1 MEPDQLLVVDAGVV
15 ADAAVEQ
22 PVGGEV
28 VTGGTEAG
36 TVAGETAGVVGGT
49 TGGDAPVAGEVVA
62 EGGTTAGEVV
72 AEGGTTAGEVGG
84 EVTVT
89 AGTEGGVVGGVSAGV
104 VAGET
109 AGDVVQEEEQVEEE
123 AVCDEANP
131 ETCVCEPTE
140 ENICEEQE
148 VVAETQQPTKGE
160 DDSCNQIGASSPLM
174 IAVIAAFT
182 MKKIGSLFR

>member
-15 ADAAVEQ
+15 SDAAVEQ
-22 PVGGEV
+22 PVGGEPATGGTV
-28 VTGGTEAG
+28 GGTEAG
-36 TVAGETAGVVGGT
+36 TVAGVAAGATAGTEEVVAGT
-49 TGGDAPVAGEVVA
+49 TAGEATVAGEVVA
-62 EGGTTAGEVV
+62 EGGTTAG
-72 AEGGTTAGEVGG
+72 AVGG
-84 EVTVT
+84 EEVIS
-89 AGTEGGVVGGVSAGV
+89 AGTDAGV

-109 AGDVVQEEEQVEEE
+109 AGVVAQGGEQVEEE
-123 AVCDEANP
+123 ATCDEANP

-140 ENICEEQE
+140 ENACEEQE

>member
-15 ADAAVEQ
+15 SDAAVEQ
-22 PVGGEV
+22 PVGGEPATGGTV
-28 VTGGTEAG
+28 GGTEAG
-36 TVAGETAGVVGGT
+36 TVAGVAAGATAGTEEVVAGT
-49 TGGDAPVAGEVVA
+49 TAGEAPVAGEVVA
-62 EGGTTAGEVV
+62 EGGTTAG
-72 AEGGTTAGEVGG
+72 AVGG
-84 EVTVT
+84 EEVIS
-89 AGTEGGVVGGVSAGV
+89 AGTDAGV

-109 AGDVVQEEEQVEEE
+109 AGDVAQGGEQVEEE
-123 AVCDEANP
+123 ATCDEANP

-140 ENICEEQE
+140 ENACEEQE
-148 VVAETQQPTKGE
+148 VVAETEQPTKGE

>member
-15 ADAAVEQ
+15 TDAAVEQ
-22 PVGGEV
+22 PVGGEAVTGGV
-28 VTGGTEAG
+28 VGGTEAG
-36 TVAGETAGVVGGT
+36 TVAGETAGVAGGT

-62 EGGTTAGEVV
+62 EGGTTAGEV
-72 AEGGTTAGEVGG
+72 
-84 EVTVT
+84 
-89 AGTEGGVVGGVSAGV
+89 GVVGGVSAGD

-109 AGDVVQEEEQVEEE
+109 AGDVAQGGEQVEEE
-123 AVCDEANP
+123 AVCDEAHP

-140 ENICEEQE
+140 ENACEEQE

>member
-15 ADAAVEQ
+15 SDAAVEQ
-22 PVGGEV
+22 PVGGEPATGGTV
-28 VTGGTEAG
+28 GGTEAG
-36 TVAGETAGVVGGT
+36 TVAGVAAGTTAGE
-49 TGGDAPVAGEVVA
+49 APVAGEVVA
-62 EGGTTAGEVV
+62 EGGTTAG
-72 AEGGTTAGEVGG
+72 AVGG
-84 EVTVT
+84 EEVIS
-89 AGTEGGVVGGVSAGV
+89 AGTDAGV

-109 AGDVVQEEEQVEEE
+109 AGDVAQGGEQVEEE
-123 AVCDEANP
+123 ATCDEANP

-140 ENICEEQE
+140 ENACEEQE

>member
-49 TGGDAPVAGEVVA
+49 TGGDAPV
-62 EGGTTAGEVV
+62 AGEVV

>member
-15 ADAAVEQ
+15 SDATVEQ
-22 PVGGEV
+22 PVGGEPATGGTV
-28 VTGGTEAG
+28 GGTEAG
-36 TVAGETAGVVGGT
+36 SAAGVTAGTEEVVAGTTAGE
-49 TGGDAPVAGEVVA
+49 APVAGEVVS
-62 EGGTTAGEVV
+62 EGGTTAGV
-72 AEGGTTAGEVGG
+72 VGG
-84 EVTVT
+84 EEVI
-89 AGTEGGVVGGVSAGV
+89 SAGV

-109 AGDVVQEEEQVEEE
+109 AGDVVQGGEQVEEE
-123 AVCDEANP
+123 ATCDEANP

-140 ENICEEQE
+140 ENACEEQE
-148 VVAETQQPTKGE
+148 VVAETEQPTKGE

>member
-15 ADAAVEQ
+15 SDAAVEQ
-22 PVGGEV
+22 PVGGEPATGGTV
-28 VTGGTEAG
+28 GGTEAG
-36 TVAGETAGVVGGT
+36 TVAGVAAGATAGTEEV
-49 TGGDAPVAGEVVA
+49 VAGEVVA
-62 EGGTTAGEVV
+62 EGGTTAG
-72 AEGGTTAGEVGG
+72 AVGG
-84 EVTVT
+84 EEVIS
-89 AGTEGGVVGGVSAGV
+89 AGTDAGV

-109 AGDVVQEEEQVEEE
+109 AGDVAQGGEQVEEE
-123 AVCDEANP
+123 ATCDEANP

-140 ENICEEQE
+140 ENACEEQE

>member
-15 ADAAVEQ
+15 TDAAVEQ
-22 PVGGEV
+22 PVGGEAVTGGV
-28 VTGGTEAG
+28 VGGTEAG
-36 TVAGETAGVVGGT
+36 TVAGETVGVAGGT

-62 EGGTTAGEVV
+62 EGGTTAGEV
-72 AEGGTTAGEVGG
+72 GGD
-84 EVTVT
+84 VTVT

-104 VAGET
+104 AAGET
-109 AGDVVQEEEQVEEE
+109 AGDVAQGGEQVEEE
-123 AVCDEANP
+123 AVCDEAHP

-140 ENICEEQE
+140 ENACEEQE

>member
-15 ADAAVEQ
+15 TDAAVEQ
-22 PVGGEV
+22 PVGGEA
-28 VTGGTEAG
+28 VTGGMVGGTEAG
-36 TVAGETAGVVGGT
+36 TVAGETAGVTGGT

-62 EGGTTAGEVV
+62 EGGTTAGEV
-72 AEGGTTAGEVGG
+72 GGD
-84 EVTVT
+84 VTVT
-89 AGTEGGVVGGVSAGV
+89 AGTEGGVVGGVSVGV
-104 VAGET
+104 AAGET
-109 AGDVVQEEEQVEEE
+109 AGDVAQGGEQVEEE
-123 AVCDEANP
+123 AVCDEVNP

-140 ENICEEQE
+140 ENACQEQE
-148 VVAETQQPTKGE
+148 VATETQQPTKGE

>member
-15 ADAAVEQ
+15 SDVAVEQ
-22 PVGGEV
+22 PVGGEPATGGTV
-28 VTGGTEAG
+28 GGTEAG
-36 TVAGETAGVVGGT
+36 TVAGVAAGATAGTEEVVAGT
-49 TGGDAPVAGEVVA
+49 TAGEAPVAGEVVA
-62 EGGTTAGEVV
+62 EGGTTAG
-72 AEGGTTAGEVGG
+72 AVGG
-84 EVTVT
+84 EEVIS
-89 AGTEGGVVGGVSAGV
+89 AGTDAGV

-109 AGDVVQEEEQVEEE
+109 AGDVAQGGEQVEEE
-123 AVCDEANP
+123 ATCDEANP

-140 ENICEEQE
+140 ENACEEQE